1 MTDFIVSSS
10 MLMMPRKLPHSAWL
24 GHIPFAGWLL
34 ESLRPRTIVELGTHN
49 GASFLALCQA
59 VETQQLSSRVYAV
72 DTWTG
77 DEHAGFYGNEV
88 YAELRDYQQRHYAG
102 ISEMLRM
109 RFDLALEY
117 FADGSIDLL
126 HIDGLHTYEAVREDF
141 ESWVPKLSSRAVVL
155 FHDTCVRE
163 REFGVWRYWSEIS
176 SAYPSFEFTH
186 THGLGVLLV
195 GPEQPENLLRLAE
208 AAEAGVFATIN
219 HLFDAL
225 GRNIKN
231 VEEIERVNA
240 GLVAAHS
247 EISRLCQVEQ
257 RLLNEQSGSQEA
269 KEHVLKEASRLRED
283 EMKLR
288 EAEDR
293 LRVEEG
299 RVREAES
306 LLRMQEERLNEDE
319 ARLREGEQKL
329 STEHGRIS
337 EEEQRLRK
345 WEQRLIEDVLQF
357 RGNEHRLR
365 ERESQLFEV
374 EQRLREK
381 EAEIWDAERVF
392 RLSQQEMADADDVRY
407 AGLEAELP
415 KIVLSLSALEQ
426 KMSES
431 LDETR
436 QIVAESR
443 ELSVA
448 SVVDAVLPRLE
459 EQNAKFEH
467 LLRPWWRRRSSR

>member
-1 MTDFIVSSS
+1 
-10 MLMMPRKLPHSAWL
+10 
-24 GHIPFAGWLL
+24 
-34 ESLRPRTIVELGTHN
+34 
-49 GASFLALCQA
+49 
-59 VETQQLSSRVYAV
+59 
-72 DTWTG
+72 
-77 DEHAGFYGNEV
+77 
-88 YAELRDYQQRHYAG
+88 
-102 ISEMLRM
+102 
-109 RFDLALEY
+109 
-117 FADGSIDLL
+117 
-126 HIDGLHTYEAVREDF
+126 
-141 ESWVPKLSSRAVVL
+141 
-155 FHDTCVRE
+155 
-163 REFGVWRYWSEIS
+163 
-176 SAYPSFEFTH
+176 
-186 THGLGVLLV
+186 
-195 GPEQPENLLRLAE
+195 
-208 AAEAGVFATIN
+208 
-219 HLFDAL
+219 
-225 GRNIKN
+225 
-231 VEEIERVNA
+231 
-240 GLVAAHS
+240 
-247 EISRLCQVEQ
+247 
-257 RLLNEQSGSQEA
+257 
-269 KEHVLKEASRLRED
+269 
-283 EMKLR
+283 
-288 EAEDR
+288 
-293 LRVEEG
+293 
-299 RVREAES
+299 
-306 LLRMQEERLNEDE
+306 MQEERLNEDE